1 MGGACVL
8 QSLRYTPLLQTL
20 GHRRALHASRSLRP
34 RRLARARPYIFTS
47 QGLAPCRCLLLNSN
61 VMRYRATP
69 YLELTALVTLLV
81 VIVAACITVLFVKAL
96 KPTSAGAFAFFACWL
111 VLPHA
116 VMSTALVLLWRK
128 RAASVHL
135 HVVAVLVSIG
145 GIVFLTDAK
154 YHKVFPRKS
163 IP

>member
-1 MGGACVL
+1 
-8 QSLRYTPLLQTL
+8 
-20 GHRRALHASRSLRP
+20 
-34 RRLARARPYIFTS
+34 
-47 QGLAPCRCLLLNSN
+47 
-61 VMRYRATP
+61 MRYRATP
-69 YLELTALVTLLV
+69 YLKLTALVTLLV

-128 RAASVHL
+128 RAASVDL

-145 GIVFLTDAK
+145 GIVFLTDAIFW
-154 YHKVFPRKS
+154 HPDAQGAIAVMMTPILQGGALALL
-163 IP
+163 IPVASWLFRNARA

>member
-1 MGGACVL
+1 
-8 QSLRYTPLLQTL
+8 
-20 GHRRALHASRSLRP
+20 
-34 RRLARARPYIFTS
+34 
-47 QGLAPCRCLLLNSN
+47 
-61 VMRYRATP
+61 MRYRATP
-69 YLELTALVTLLV
+69 YLKLTALVTLLV

-135 HVVAVLVSIG
+135 HVVAVLISVG
-145 GIVFLTDAK
+145 GIVFLTDVIFWHPDAQGAIA
-154 YHKVFPRKS
+154 VMMTPILQGGALALL
-163 IP
+163 IPVASWLFRNARA